1 MGTVKKERNRDVYKE
16 VVENSRFI
24 GLARE
29 GWMASWDS

>member
-1 MGTVKKERNRDVYKE
+1 MGTVKKERNRDVHMDG
-16 VVENSRFI
+16 VENSRFI